1 MNQMV
6 LKNRNGWRRAV
17 RTFRKNSQLLLLC
30 IPSLVF
36 TLLFHYIPIFGIILP
51 FKQYRYVDGI
61 FGSKWVGL
69 KNFRVFFNTPDLAR
83 LVRNTVGYSLW
94 FMIIGTVMNVLVALM
109 LYELA
114 GKKLKKLY
122 QTAIMIPNFLSIVMV
137 GYITYAIL
145 NPSAGLFNQLLN
157 NLGFSSIDVYSNPA
171 YWPFILTIV
180 SRWQGM
186 NGYLI
191 YYANL
196 MSIDPL
202 LFEAAAIDG
211 ATRGQMRR
219 YISIPSLVPLLCMM
233 TILSIGDLVSGDF
246 GLFYQIPRNVGA
258 LYETTDIIN
267 TYVFRGLKSGNFTLS
282 SAVGL
287 MQSVIS
293 LILILVTNLI
303 VRKVSPENSLF

>member
-1 MNQMV
+1 MSQGA
-6 LKNRNGWRRAV
+6 LKRRRGLRGAAV
-17 RTFRKNSQLLLLC
+17 TFRKNAQFLMLC
-30 IPSLVF
+30 LPSIIF

-69 KNFRVFFNTPDLAR
+69 KNFRAFLRTPDMVR

-94 FMIIGTVMNVLVALM
+94 FMFIGIVMNIFIALL
-109 LYELA
+109 LYEISS
-114 GKKLKKLY
+114 KRLKKVY
-122 QTAIMIPNFLSIVMV
+122 QTSIMIPNFLSAVMV

-145 NPSAGLFNQLLN
+145 NPSAGVLNRLLTAI
-157 NLGFSSIDVYSNPA
+157 GAPTIDVYANAA
-171 YWPFILTIV
+171 YWPLILTIV

-186 NGYLI
+186 NGYLM

-196 MSIDPL
+196 MNIDPA

-211 ATRGQMRR
+211 ASRWQMKR
-219 YISIPSLVPLLCMM
+219 YISIPSLVPLICMM
-233 TILSIGDLVSGDF
+233 VILDIGGLFSGDF
-246 GLFYQIPRNVGA
+246 GLFYQIPRNVGV

-267 TYVFRGLKSGNFTLS
+267 TYVFRGLQSGKFTLS

-287 MQSVIS
+287 MQSVLGMIL
-293 LILILVTNLI
+293 LIITNLI
-303 VRKVSPENSLF
+303 VRKISPENSLF